1 MKENRLSEIRSWINR
16 IFVNQIKK
24 HRIMLNGLVHA
35 HSGLRWIA
43 LLLLVLAIFN
53 ALASKGK
60 NSYEK
65 KDKMINL
72 FAMIFLH
79 IQLLI
84 GLVLYFISDKI
95 GFVEGWM
102 KDPIRRFYGLE
113 HILMMVIAIA
123 LVTIGRKKAE
133 KESVPA
139 KKHGKIVVWYVIGLL
154 LILAAIPW
162 PFRNLGAGWF

>member
-1 MKENRLSEIRSWINR
+1 
-16 IFVNQIKK
+16 
-24 HRIMLNGLVHA
+24 MLNGLVHA

-43 LLLLVLAIFN
+43 LLLLVIAIVN
-53 ALASKGK
+53 ALASKSK
-60 NSYEK
+60 NSYVK

-84 GLVLYFISDKI
+84 GLVLYFISPKVV
-95 GFVEGWM
+95 FVEGWM
-102 KDPIRRFYGLE
+102 KVAQARFYGLE
-113 HILMMVIAIA
+113 HILMMIIAIA

-133 KESVPA
+133 KESDSS
-139 KKHGKIVVWYVIGLL
+139 KKHGKIVVWYIVGLL

-162 PFRNLGAGWF
+162 PFRNLGPGWF